1 MKRLLATAIFVFGA
15 NLAHADFGLNKQ
27 QQAQYDAMMN
37 AIDHDDLAA
46 VQRLIQQKVPLDL
59 QQDTRSAPTFLSE
72 AASAGR
78 DRILDALLAAGAKI
92 ESCDGDGKTPLLNA
106 VQGRH
111 PSTVALLIKRG
122 ADVNAEAADGDTA
135 LTLAKEAKQ
144 RAIEQLLVQ
153 AGAK

>member
-1 MKRLLATAIFVFGA
+1 MKRLLVAAIFAVGA

-37 AIDHDDLAA
+37 AIDHDDLAT
-46 VQRLIQQKVPLDL
+46 VQRLIQQKIALDL
-59 QQDTRSAPTFLSE
+59 RQDTRASPTFLSE
-72 AASAGR
+72 AAGAGR

-92 ESCDGDGKTPLLNA
+92 ESCDGDGMTPLLKA
-106 VQGRH
+106 VLGKH
-111 PSTVALLIKRG
+111 PTTVALLIKRG
-122 ADVNAEAADGDTA
+122 ADVNAAAPNGDTP
-135 LTLAKEAKQ
+135 LELAKEAKN